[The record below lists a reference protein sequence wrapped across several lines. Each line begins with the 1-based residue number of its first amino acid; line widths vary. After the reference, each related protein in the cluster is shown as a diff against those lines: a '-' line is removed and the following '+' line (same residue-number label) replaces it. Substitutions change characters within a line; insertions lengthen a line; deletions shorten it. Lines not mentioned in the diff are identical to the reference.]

1 MVLHFEELWEQ
12 CEKFHQE
19 IKDESSASLIIDEL
33 LMKINLYKAI
43 DVTSGVDPK
52 DLQKIK
58 TRTLGEILLTITN
71 LSLKDNINTYESL
84 ASALQYRNIQ
94 HYSQKYKKD

>member
-12 CEKFHQE
+12 CENFHQE
-19 IKDESSASLIIDEL
+19 IKDNSSASIIIDEL
-33 LMKINLYKAI
+33 LMKINLYKAV
-43 DVTSGVDPK
+43 DVTSSVNLEDI
-52 DLQKIK
+52 QKIK

-71 LSLKDNINTYESL
+71 LSLKDNINTYEAL

-94 HYSQKYKKD
+94 HFSQKYKKD